1 MHLRGQLQRFVI
13 LPSPRLLHFSH
24 RLRSVQSLPSNILS
38 SLCNPS
44 FRMLGALNLHL
55 PVGRCR
61 HNFQGRDSSLP
72 NPTSGANAKHQ
83 PRSGPRQP
91 AFLRT
96 GDFWITLGSHQSR
109 FAGSPSALRYG
120 LSLFS
125 HPHSGLCIASRE
137 AVFLRLRA
145 SEFAS
150 QVCYASSAG
159 ICGLGGAA
167 INFEA
172 KILRVSRLVRHQSVA
187 VDVSAVPSATK
198 AKITWS

>member
-44 FRMLGALNLHL
+44 FRMLGALNRHL
-55 PVGRCR
+55 LIGRCR

-96 GDFWITLGSHQSR
+96 GDFWSTLGSHQSR

-125 HPHSGLCIASRE
+125 HPRSGLSSPSRLRIGF
-137 AVFLRLRA
+137 AGMLRVLRLHLR
-145 SEFAS
+145 FGRC
-150 QVCYASSAG
+150 CYQFQGKKSP
-159 ICGLGGAA
+159 
-167 INFEA
+167 
-172 KILRVSRLVRHQSVA
+172 RLQA
-187 VDVSAVPSATK
+187 C
-198 AKITWS
+198 